1 MQAARQFV
9 VSVIALA
16 CCMGAGYT
24 AEENQATAVVD
35 LSRPDATHT
44 ISIWMPRSIRGP
56 TPSLSINFSHRQS
69 NGLVG
74 VGWNLNAASSID
86 RCAAAEGQEAN
97 LALVTLSKDDRF
109 CMYGQRLR
117 LEGRSAQYGAPESS
131 YSTAYADIA
140 RVTAHGVEG
149 NGPQYFVG
157 NGLDGWHYEFG
168 KSADSRV
175 FPGRSPRIAD
185 TPVRWMLNKVS
196 DRAGRS
202 YEIVYFNRTGFAIPA
217 KISWAETND
226 RRAFRY
232 EAKFEY
238 FSKRK
243 EGDSYIGR
251 LVGYDISNRR
261 RLHSIR
267 IAVDGVVT
275 RKYILAYDLLASR
288 SRSRLVGIMEC
299 QDDSVGNCSPP
310 VAFKYQ

>member
-1 MQAARQFV
+1 MQATRQFV
-9 VSVIALA
+9 LSVIALA
-16 CCMGAGYT
+16 YCMEAGYT
-24 AEENQATAVVD
+24 AEENHGAAVVD
-35 LSRPDATHT
+35 LARPDATHT

-56 TPSLSINFSHRQS
+56 TPSLSISFNHRQS

-86 RCAAAEGQEAN
+86 RCLAAEGQEAN
-97 LALVTLSKDDRF
+97 LELVTLSKVDRF
-109 CMYGQRLR
+109 CMYGRGLR
-117 LEGRSAQYGAPESS
+117 LEGGSAQYGAPESS
-131 YSTAYADIA
+131 YSTAYADIV
-140 RVTAHGVEG
+140 RVTAHGVAG
-149 NGPQYFVG
+149 HGPQYFVG
-157 NGLDGWHYEFG
+157 VGSNGWQYEFG

-202 YEIVYFNRTGFAIPA
+202 YEIVYVNQTGFAIPTR
-217 KISWAETND
+217 ISWAETND

-232 EAKFEY
+232 EARFEY

-243 EGDSYIGR
+243 ESDSYIGR
-251 LVGYDISNRR
+251 LVGYEISNRH
-261 RLHSIR
+261 RLQGIR

-275 RKYILAYDLLASR
+275 RKYILAYDLLAS
-288 SRSRLVGIMEC
+288 SARSRLVGIMEC

-310 VAFKYQ
+310 VAFRYQ